1 MGAKVINLSDYRKS
15 KEKERAHE
23 QAKDML
29 LKDEFKRSLDNES
42 VKRKYKVKTLT
53 VEEQR
58 AKIAERIERINDLMR
73 QLENSTKRGKDED
86 GGD

>member
-73 QLENSTKRGKDED
+73 QLENSTKGGKKDES
-86 GGD
+86 